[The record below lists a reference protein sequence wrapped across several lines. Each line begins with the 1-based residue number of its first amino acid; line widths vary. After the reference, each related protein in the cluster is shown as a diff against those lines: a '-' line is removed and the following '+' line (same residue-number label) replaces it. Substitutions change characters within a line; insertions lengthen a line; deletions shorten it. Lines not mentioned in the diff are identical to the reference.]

1 MFERFTEDARDVVMG
16 AVEQARRAGAASV
29 DDGHLLLALLAR
41 LDEGSGSRAAFA
53 LTALGAADRRESIER
68 ALAEARRRGGLSQAD
83 TEALAGLGIDVEEI
97 VSRVEEAHGVGVL
110 AGAGVGAGAAGGAG
124 ALDGEGRERRSLL
137 SRTGHLPFAR
147 DAKDV
152 LVKSLRIASTR
163 RDRAIGGQ
171 HLLLALTVR
180 PGVVSEVLADHGV
193 THAGLE
199 RLLFAGASPSA

>member
-1 MFERFTEDARDVVMG
+1 MFERFTEDARDVVVG
-16 AVEQARRAGAASV
+16 AVEQAQRAGAASV

-41 LDEGSGSRAAFA
+41 LDEGAGSRAAFA
-53 LTALGAADRRESIER
+53 LTALGAADRRASIER

-83 TEALAGLGIDVEEI
+83 AEALADLGIDVEEI

-110 AGAGVGAGAAGGAG
+110 AGAGAGAGGGGAG
-124 ALDGEGRERRSLL
+124 PRGGGRRGLFGRM
-137 SRTGHLPFAR
+137 GHLPFTR
-147 DAKDV
+147 DAKEV
-152 LVKSLRIASTR
+152 LVKSLRIASAR

-193 THAGLE
+193 TYAELE
-199 RLLFAGASPSA
+199 RILFAGATPSS